1 MTSADDAGVEIL
13 RGRRRRIFEYA
24 LVLAAKDVDYE
35 VCEQAGIWLL
45 RVPAVDAPRALSEL
59 QAYALERRLKRARL
73 TLPIAFGGA
82 GGGALMY
89 AAILL
94 AVAYGNGAS
103 WGGVDWL
110 AAGAL
115 ESGAE
120 ARGQWWRTVTAL
132 CLHLDP
138 VHLAGNLLFGSVAG
152 TLCSRLWG
160 PGVAWLS
167 ILSAAVL
174 ANAVE
179 MAVAPAGERSV
190 GASTAVFA
198 ALGLL
203 AGYAW
208 RRRLPLAERW
218 LYRVSPLI
226 AGASLLALLGAGSEH
241 VDVLGHALGFVAG
254 LGGGCGFAW
263 AGVPRSRAS
272 RVQVAS
278 GTLAVV
284 LVTGAWVL
292 ALRHA

>member
-1 MTSADDAGVEIL
+1 ML
-13 RGRRRRIFEYA
+13 RGSRRRVFELA

-35 VCEQAGIWLL
+35 VLEQAGIWLL
-45 RVPAVDAPRALSEL
+45 RVPAVDAPRALAEL
-59 QAYALERRLKRARL
+59 QAYAEERRPIRARL
-73 TLPIAFGGA
+73 PPLPFGRA
-82 GGGALMY
+82 GRGVLVYG
-89 AAILL
+89 AILIV
-94 AVAYGNGAS
+94 VAYGNGAS

-110 AAGAL
+110 AAGSL
-115 ESGAE
+115 ESGAA

-138 VHLAGNLLFGSVAG
+138 EHLAGNLLFGSVAG
-152 TLCSRLWG
+152 ALCGRLWG

-167 ILSAAVL
+167 ILSAAAL

-208 RRRLPLAERW
+208 RQRLPLAERW
-218 LYRVSPLI
+218 WYRVSPLI
-226 AGASLLALLGAGSEH
+226 AGASLLALLGAGNEH
-241 VDVLGHALGFVAG
+241 VDVLGHALGFAAG

-263 AGVPRSRAS
+263 AGLPRSRGS
-272 RVQVAS
+272 PVQFAT

-284 LVTGAWVL
+284 LVIGAWWL
-292 ALRHA
+292 ALHHG

>member
-1 MTSADDAGVEIL
+1 VTSADDAWVEIL
-13 RGRRRRIFEYA
+13 RGRRRLVFESA

-35 VCEQAGIWLL
+35 VFERPGIWLL
-45 RVPAVDAPRALSEL
+45 HVPAVDAQRALAEL
-59 QAYALERRLKRARL
+59 EAYAAERRLKRARRL
-73 TLPIAFGGA
+73 AVPFGGA
-82 GGGALMY
+82 GGGAVVY
-89 AAILL
+89 GAILL
-94 AVAYGNGAS
+94 AVAYCNGAS

-152 TLCSRLWG
+152 TLCGRLWG

-167 ILSAAVL
+167 ILTAAVL

-208 RRRLPLAERW
+208 RRQLPLAERW